1 MYDLFSGVGCCL
13 VMTKNETTRQPG
25 WLNKSEM
32 AKSLGISPQAF
43 DKWGV
48 EPIARIGR
56 EAFYRVQDVVQNR
69 LDNAEKKHQPV
80 GADGSVP
87 DPMIEYKLLQERLR
101 LTTAQAYA
109 VEQKNQ
115 INDKVLI
122 PAPFVT
128 FALEKIAAR
137 IGSKLE
143 TVGKTV
149 SRRHP
154 DIDARILETT
164 EREIALARNIA
175 AQFGDELPG
184 YLDEYLA
191 TMDQ

>member
-1 MYDLFSGVGCCL
+1 MA
-13 VMTKNETTRQPG
+13 KNETTRQPG

-48 EPIARIGR
+48 EPVSRIGR

-69 LDNAEKKHQPV
+69 VDHAARKQQPEV
-80 GADGSVP
+80 GGETVI
-87 DPMIEYKLLQERLR
+87 DPLLEYKLVQEKLR
-101 LTTAQAYA
+101 LTSAQADA
-109 VEQKNQ
+109 QEKKNQ
-115 INDKVLI
+115 VAEKQLV
-122 PAPFVT
+122 PVPFAT
-128 FALEKIAAR
+128 FALAKIAAQ

-154 DIDARILETT
+154 DIDPRILETV
-164 EREIALARNIA
+164 EREIALARNVA
-175 AQFGDELPG
+175 SQFGDDLPET
-184 YLDEYLA
+184 LDEYLA
-191 TMDQ
+191 TLDQ

>member
-1 MYDLFSGVGCCL
+1 MA
-13 VMTKNETTRQPG
+13 KNETTKQRG

-32 AKSLGISPQAF
+32 ASSLGISPQAF

-48 EPIARIGR
+48 APVARIGR
-56 EAFYRVQDVVQNR
+56 EAFYTVQNVVENR
-69 LDNAEKKHQPV
+69 VEHSQRKQQPAGEGAEGV
-80 GADGSVP
+80 
-87 DPMIEYKLLQERLR
+87 DPMIEYKYLQERLR
-101 LTTAQAYA
+101 LTAAQAYGQ
-109 VEQKNQ
+109 EQKNKV
-115 INDKVLI
+115 NDKVLI
-122 PAPFVT
+122 PAPFMT
-128 FALEKIAAR
+128 FALEKIASK

-154 DIDARILETT
+154 EIDPRILETT

-191 TMDQ
+191 TMDS

>member
-1 MYDLFSGVGCCL
+1 M
-13 VMTKNETTRQPG
+13 
-25 WLNKSEM
+25 NKSEM

-48 EPIARIGR
+48 APVQRIGR
-56 EAFYRVQDVVQNR
+56 EAFYRVQDVVHNR
-69 LDNAEKKHQPV
+69 LDNAAKKQQP
-80 GADGSVP
+80 GSGYGEMV
-87 DPMIEYKLLQERLR
+87 DPMIEYKLLQEKLR
-101 LTTAQAYA
+101 LTTAQAHA

-115 INDKVLI
+115 INDRVLI

-128 FALEKIAAR
+128 FALEKIASK

-175 AQFGDELPG
+175 AQLGDELPG
-184 YLDEYLA
+184 FLDEYLA
-191 TMDQ
+191 TLDS

>member
-1 MYDLFSGVGCCL
+1 
-13 VMTKNETTRQPG
+13 MTKNETTRQPG

-32 AKSLGISPQAF
+32 ARSLGISPQAF

-48 EPIARIGR
+48 EPVARIGR

-69 LDNAEKKHQPV
+69 LNNAARKQQLAGSELDGVDPL
-80 GADGSVP
+80 ADH
-87 DPMIEYKLLQERLR
+87 KLTQQKLR

-109 VEQKNQ
+109 QEQKNQ
-115 INDKVLI
+115 INDKLLI

-128 FALEKIAAR
+128 FALEKIASK

-154 DIDARILETT
+154 DIDPRILETT

>member
-1 MYDLFSGVGCCL
+1 MYEVFPEVGCCL
-13 VMTKNETTRQPG
+13 VMAKNETTRQPG

-43 DKWGV
+43 EKWGV
-48 EPIARIGR
+48 EPITRIGR
-56 EAFYRVQDVVQNR
+56 EAFYRVQDVLQNR
-69 LDNAEKKHQPV
+69 VEHALRKQQPDDPGGEGSDRQIEK
-80 GADGSVP
+80 
-87 DPMIEYKLLQERLR
+87 ELLKERLR
-101 LTTAQAYA
+101 LTTAQADA
-109 VEQKNQ
+109 QEQKNRV
-115 INDKVLI
+115 NEKVLV
-122 PAPFVT
+122 PVT
-128 FALEKIAAR
+128 FATYALAKIAAQ

-154 DIDARILETT
+154 EIDPLLLETM

-175 AQFGDELPG
+175 AQFGDYLPE

-191 TMDQ
+191 TLDP

>member
-1 MYDLFSGVGCCL
+1 
-13 VMTKNETTRQPG
+13 
-25 WLNKSEM
+25 M

-69 LDNAEKKHQPV
+69 LDNAAKKHQPS
-80 GADGSVP
+80 GSDGGGV
-87 DPMIEYKLLQERLR
+87 DPLIEYKLMQERLR

-115 INDKVLI
+115 VNDKLLI

-128 FALEKIAAR
+128 FALEKIASK

-175 AQFGDELPG
+175 SQFGDEIPG

-191 TMDQ
+191 TLDQ